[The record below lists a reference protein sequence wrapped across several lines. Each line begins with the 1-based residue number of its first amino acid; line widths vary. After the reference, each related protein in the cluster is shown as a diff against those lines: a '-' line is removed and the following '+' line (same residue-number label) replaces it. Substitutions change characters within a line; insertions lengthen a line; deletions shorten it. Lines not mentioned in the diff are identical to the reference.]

1 MKFKSL
7 LALVPVFGLF
17 RTGDILAG
25 EGNPAAVRRQLDRWV
40 KSGKIIQLRREVYQL
55 APPYLQSP
63 PHPFLIANFLRR
75 SSYVSLQSALSYY
88 GMIPEHVPVVTS
100 VTGDRSEE
108 VKTPGGRFI
117 FRHVQKRLFFGLME
131 KELAPEQRVVIAT
144 PQKALADLL
153 YLTPGSDHSG
163 YLEEL
168 RLEFPGDFDWKGLE
182 NVAIQISLPKLER
195 AVKRLKTIWE
205 ERTAYETPV
214 D

>member
-1 MKFKSL
+1 MKFASL
-7 LALVPVFGLF
+7 LARVPVFGLF

-25 EGNPAAVRRQLDRWV
+25 EDNPAAVRRQLDRWV

-55 APPYLQSP
+55 APPYRQSP

-75 SSYVSLQSALSYY
+75 SSYVSLQSALSHY

-100 VTGDRSEE
+100 VTGDRPEE

-117 FRHVQKRLFFGLME
+117 FRHVQNRLFFGLME
-131 KELAPEQRVVIAT
+131 KELVPDQRVVMAT
-144 PQKALADLL
+144 PHKALADLL
-153 YLTPGSDHSG
+153 YLTPGSDDSD

-168 RLEFPGDFDWKGLE
+168 RLEFPGDFDWKEFDDTAGQMRSRK
-182 NVAIQISLPKLER
+182 VER
-195 AVKRLKTIWE
+195 AVKRLKTLWE
-205 ERTAYETPV
+205 ERTAHETAI